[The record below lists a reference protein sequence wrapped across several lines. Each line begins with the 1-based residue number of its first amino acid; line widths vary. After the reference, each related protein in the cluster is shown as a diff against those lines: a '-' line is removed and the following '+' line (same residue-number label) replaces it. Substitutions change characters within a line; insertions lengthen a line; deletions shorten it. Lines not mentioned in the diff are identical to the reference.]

1 METVVQQTPS
11 NVVDRM
17 EPTVR
22 DHTAK
27 MVDREATVV
36 RVERVGLLEVEDEV
50 GQVDEDA
57 KDSVDHHD
65 RKSHILL
72 PFLAHFGGCA
82 GLVGAD
88 VVKIFVHRGKTERS
102 EQNRGVQRCTR
113 T

>member
-1 METVVQQTPS
+1 
-11 NVVDRM
+11 M
-17 EPTVR
+17 EPAVR
-22 DHTAK
+22 DHTAE

-36 RVERVGLLEVEDEV
+36 RVERVGLLEVEDKV

-65 RKSHILL
+65 GKSHIFPVL
-72 PFLAHFGGCA
+72 GTYRWMC

-88 VVKIFVHRGKTERS
+88 VVKIFVHRRKTERS